1 MKQFKRTISVVLA
14 LLVILGAFTALP
26 VSAAQIDESENQST
40 GSSSDEGVVF
50 ITSEAELRGFADRVN
65 SGDSMKNKTV
75 YLYAPI
81 TLTGEWTPI
90 GTEEHPFE
98 GTFDAE
104 CYPIDNLSI
113 HTDSDYCGFF
123 GYNRGTVLNLI
134 VRNVAIEGKQYVGSI
149 AGYSKWGTLQCCV
162 NEGGT
167 VSGENYVGG
176 LVGEGSGSIYNC
188 YNKCTVS
195 ATGDNVGGIIGSLGA
210 VMNNVA
216 NYASVTGRNR
226 VGGLAGQTA
235 PMSYNSITSSFSD
248 GGGVTITGNDQVGGI
263 VGYNDP
269 SWLVIWYCAN
279 SSVVRGNYSVGGIIG
294 DARKGPGYCI
304 NYGYIEGKGKVGGI
318 VGNAENCGIGMCANR
333 KKVTASGA
341 LTGGIVGNITNGGVG
356 DCYDVAIVYGNERVG
371 GIAGGAENS
380 TIEHCF
386 VKAPET
392 NGSKYGIDCERDNS
406 VSDGRT
412 GGLTGTSNGTGFDRC
427 FWYSSCAERG
437 IGDVSSSGRHSGS
450 DYDYYYYQVRFKNKD
465 NFPDWDFD
473 NIWFIDENAGYPRL
487 YFENKMN
494 SDNIGVKNSP
504 FVGDGSALNPY
515 RIAFQSDWNDLADYV
530 AQGKSNEFTYY
541 RQECNIEINRMVGS
555 SSAPFSGRYDGDG
568 YTLTFNTTTSDA
580 TGCAP
585 FKVASTA
592 VIQHVRTAGSIVAN
606 HKFASGL
613 VAFGYNTLEITD
625 CYSGIAIESNVED
638 DATHGGFVAVTGDDS
653 NVKIEGCVF
662 GGEMLGPASGGCGGI
677 VGYARNNL
685 TIKNCLFAPSGY
697 FLGSETIASEPFVR
711 IRYSDRVWPDNN
723 YSTILFFPSEQ
734 AGELFEITA
743 DSALDIRLRDYT
755 EYKTSKVKVS
765 PAGIDYDS
773 HIYAAEGQG
782 VPLYLHWRGSS
793 ASDTAYLTPSAGTLS
808 GSNDNYTL
816 TMPNEEVNIRL
827 ASEKVPYVD
836 AAGNAQGS
844 IGARILSGDAT
855 ERNGGWCAVKENT
868 TIDSRVTVTG
878 DVNLILCDGA
888 ELTVPKG
895 VNVAAGNSLTIWQ
908 QQGKTGKLTATSP
921 ETHYAA
927 IGGGDNED
935 TGPITIHGGVLNLK
949 ATFDA
954 AGIGGGYGGS
964 AGNITIN
971 GGDITA
977 RGGGLSAAI
986 GSGGG
991 FGAGGTVTINGGK
1004 VTAIGGSGGAGG
1016 ASGIGTS
1023 HRSGK
1028 LYPNRTITV
1037 NINGGD
1043 VTATGGNFAAGIGG
1057 GSYRFCDIAINITGG
1072 TINATGGIQGAGIGG
1087 GVQGTGGTINISGGT
1102 ITAKGG
1108 SNNDG
1113 SGAGIGGG
1121 STSAGGNVTI
1131 LGSTVTATPGSGSD
1145 TQAIG
1150 HGSGAE
1156 DSGTLTLGNNNVRIK
1171 VGTVSGNNVTY
1182 VGASQRISTA
1192 QGTAAVRAAVC
1203 DSHQYEQGAC
1213 KWCGIDAP
1221 TCIVTWKNDDG
1232 TVLKTDTVKISVVPT
1247 YTGATPTK
1255 AKTAQYTYTFDG
1267 WTPAIKAVTGDAT
1280 YTAKY
1285 KSTVNQYTMP
1295 DRLFLLIRQRKLF
1308 PKREEPRGK
1317 GR

>member
-294 DARKGPGYCI
+294 DARKGSGYCI

-341 LTGGIVGNITNGGVG
+341 LTGGIVGNITNGAIEN
-356 DCYDVAIVYGNERVG
+356 CYDTAIVYGNERVG

-406 VSDGRT
+406 VSDGRA

-662 GGEMLGPASGGCGGI
+662 GGELLGPASGGCGGI

-743 DSALDIRLRDYT
+743 DSALDMRLRDYT

-765 PAGIDYDS
+765 P
-773 HIYAAEGQG
+773 
-782 VPLYLHWRGSS
+782 
-793 ASDTAYLTPSAGTLS
+793 
-808 GSNDNYTL
+808 
-816 TMPNEEVNIRL
+816 
-827 ASEKVPYVD
+827 
-836 AAGNAQGS
+836 
-844 IGARILSGDAT
+844 
-855 ERNGGWCAVKENT
+855 
-868 TIDSRVTVTG
+868 
-878 DVNLILCDGA
+878 
-888 ELTVPKG
+888 
-895 VNVAAGNSLTIWQ
+895 
-908 QQGKTGKLTATSP
+908 
-921 ETHYAA
+921 
-927 IGGGDNED
+927 
-935 TGPITIHGGVLNLK
+935 
-949 ATFDA
+949 
-954 AGIGGGYGGS
+954 

-991 FGAGGTVTINGGK
+991 YGAGGTVTINGGK

-1037 NINGGD
+1037 NINGG
-1043 VTATGGNFAAGIGG
+1043 
-1057 GSYRFCDIAINITGG
+1057 
-1072 TINATGGIQGAGIGG
+1072 IQGAGIGG

-1121 STSAGGNVTI
+1121 STGAGGNVTI
-1131 LGSTVTATPGSGSD
+1131 LGGTVTATPGSGSD